1 MRDVDWSPRQ
11 YGFLFA
17 INRPPLAAASKARKN
32 RPCPHRPLREVLISS
47 SICED
52 LFRVQQFVQC
62 FYLVGSEAE
71 ANPRLQKSAVG
82 FAQPH

>member
-17 INRPPLAAASKARKN
+17 INRPPLAAST
-32 RPCPHRPLREVLISS
+32 SS
-47 SICED
+47 RSPYFKQHLWD
-52 LFRVQQFVQC
+52 SFRAQQFVQC
-62 FYLVGSEAE
+62 FYPIGSETE
-71 ANPRLQKSAVG
+71 ANPRLQKIAVG